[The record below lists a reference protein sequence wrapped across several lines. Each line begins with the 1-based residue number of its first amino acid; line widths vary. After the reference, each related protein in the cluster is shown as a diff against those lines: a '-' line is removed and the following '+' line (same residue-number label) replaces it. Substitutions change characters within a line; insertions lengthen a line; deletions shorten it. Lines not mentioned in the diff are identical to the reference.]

1 MANNAYIEDMT
12 TNITANDTALL
23 EAVARGAVPMKGS
36 LVGVEVIGNRVKL
49 WYSSPTGDSSDSV
62 IHEILCVNETQ
73 AIAVSKLHKG
83 IWGL

>member
-1 MANNAYIEDMT
+1 MPNNAYIENMKTNT
-12 TNITANDTALL
+12 TLNDTALL
-23 EAVARGAVPMKGS
+23 EAVARSAVPMKGS

-62 IHEILCVNETQ
+62 VHDIMCVNETQ